1 MSTVAPP
8 PPPLPPT
15 ALGSAAQLTVTVNP
29 GPVAVQLSQQ
39 ALDSL
44 INGLIKPPTPQGLTT
59 LQTNFGPLQ
68 FKAPFALPADAQATF
83 KIVQTQPAL
92 QIQLTHIN
100 AKPIPTNTPASRVA
114 TLATQFSQ
122 APTSSTNGQ
131 THTTT
136 TQGQTTSSLATP
148 ATTLN
153 LNTASGLK
161 AFVLSTPS
169 QAGTATPTQTTTGST
184 TLSNTTAQQPHTA
197 QATVP
202 TSPNSAKPTSVM
214 GHVSTQGT
222 IPPNTNTGLFQQ
234 GNQLNVRLLSVQLPG
249 QSVSTTGTLTT
260 SNNHSTVITQGTV
273 QGQTATQ
280 QPIINLPQGRIALD
294 VATRLPD
301 GTSVKLEVLSSS
313 KPTTTN
319 PVNTALQQDNAQAL
333 NQKWPALDEALKT
346 LQDINPALADRM
358 SHTMIPKPDTRL
370 AMNMIFFLRALGVG
384 NFKNWA
390 DTNTMKILSRTKPG
404 LLNQLEDDFQSL
416 SKKAKQ
422 PNSTDWKIAYVPM
435 QNNNEINQI
444 RIAQRDHRDD
454 ENEGKDD
461 PGVRFVIDIEL
472 SRLGEMQL
480 DGLAKEKAKNFD
492 LIIRTKSALPGFM
505 RKTIHDIFENG
516 MKSINYNGNVNFRVT
531 SRFVEIEGVE
541 LTKELNLGMLV

>member
-15 ALGSAAQLTVTVNP
+15 ALGSAVQLTVTVNP

-44 INGLIKPPTPQGLTT
+44 INGLIKPPTAQGLTT
-59 LQTNFGPLQ
+59 LQTNLGPLQ

-122 APTSSTNGQ
+122 APTPNTSGQ
-131 THTTT
+131 TNLTA
-136 TQGQTTSSLATP
+136 QGQTTGTLATP
-148 ATTLN
+148 ATTIN

-169 QAGTATPTQTTTGST
+169 QTGGTPPTQTVTGST
-184 TLSNTTAQQPHTA
+184 TPSNTTTQQAQPT
-197 QATVP
+197 QAGLPAT
-202 TSPNSAKPTSVM
+202 PNSAKPTSVM
-214 GHVSTQGT
+214 GHVSTQGPT
-222 IPPNTNTGLFQQ
+222 PPSAHTGLFQQ

-249 QSVSTTGTLTT
+249 QTISTTATPSTTT
-260 SNNHSTVITQGTV
+260 SHSSVITQGTV

-280 QPIINLPQGRIALD
+280 QPIINLPQGRISLD
-294 VATRLPD
+294 VSTRLPE

-319 PVNTALQQDNAQAL
+319 PVNIAADNAQTL
-333 NQKWPALDEALKT
+333 TQKWPALDEALKT

-358 SHTMIPKPDTRL
+358 SHTMIAKPDTRL

-390 DTNTMKILSRTKPG
+390 DVNTMKILSRIKPG
-404 LLNQLEDDFQSL
+404 LLNQLENDFQSL

-422 PNSTDWKIAYVPM
+422 PNSTDWKIAYVPL
-435 QNNNEINQI
+435 QNNNEIDQI
-444 RIAQRDHRDD
+444 RIAQRDHRDEGND
-454 ENEGKDD
+454 GKDD

-505 RKTIHDIFENG
+505 RKAIYDIFENG

-541 LTKELNLGMLV
+541 LTQELNLGMLV